1 MSTKNEQQLDLFP
14 ADMQVSDFDLNAVI
28 RSANQERSTYFAEA
42 VGRLWGKFSGLFA
55 DRYTAMKRQYRL
67 QNEIFNLDERV
78 LGDIGVSRWE
88 LPGLVRGA
96 ISSQADSAHSK
107 KPSKSA
113 EIMPLFSLMR
123 AEASRKERHNSD
135 HPMAA

>member
-1 MSTKNEQQLDLFP
+1 MTTENEYQMDLFRAEVLVRDLDLT
-14 ADMQVSDFDLNAVI
+14 AVI
-28 RSANQERSTYFAEA
+28 RSANEERSAYFAKA
-42 VGRLWGKFSGLFA
+42 AGYLWGKFTGLFA
-55 DRYTAMKRQYRL
+55 TRYKAIQRHYRL
-67 QNEIFNLDERV
+67 QNEIFNMDERV

-88 LPGLVRGA
+88 LPSLVRGA
-96 ISSQADSAHSK
+96 ISSQADVSESK
-107 KPSKSA
+107 KLHKSA